1 VGVVPLYRLVLARP
15 DAPVGEIM
23 TADSV
28 RVRTADDQEV
38 VARVFRERRYLAVP
52 VVDEDG
58 RLVGVVTADDIGD
71 VLDAARDEVA
81 SCPELRP
88 GAAARRGV
96 QEALQR
102 RPELAPFRRL
112 RALDAAVGGLVELRG
127 HEVSPAQT
135 HLAERCARGVP
146 GVLGVRNRLV
156 DDESLEHL
164 VVHRLL
170 RDRVAQTGS
179 IRAVSWVGA
188 VTLDGRVPSRA
199 YWPCTTP

>member
-1 VGVVPLYRLVLARP
+1 MGVVPLYRLVLARP

-58 RLVGVVTADDIGD
+58 RLV
-71 VLDAARDEVA
+71 
-81 SCPELRP
+81 
-88 GAAARRGV
+88 
-96 QEALQR
+96 
-102 RPELAPFRRL
+102 
-112 RALDAAVGGLVELRG
+112 
-127 HEVSPAQT
+127 
-135 HLAERCARGVP
+135 
-146 GVLGVRNRLV
+146 